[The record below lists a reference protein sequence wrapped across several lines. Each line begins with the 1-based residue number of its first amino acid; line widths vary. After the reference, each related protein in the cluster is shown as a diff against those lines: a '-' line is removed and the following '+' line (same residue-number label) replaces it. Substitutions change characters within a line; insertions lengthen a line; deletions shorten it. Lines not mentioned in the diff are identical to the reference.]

1 MTQFTVIETVN
12 RDEWLKARMGVLTAT
27 DIARLYAG
35 GPAEWESVRRE
46 KQGERKEFDSKYMA
60 WGREREQTITDY
72 VKMFVDSSLEP
83 NDKLLVSTD
92 DPRIGAT
99 PDMIG
104 PEVCGEMKTSKHPM
118 PDMSAGLSLT
128 GMALR
133 YYMQVQVQLMVTGAN
148 ACVFAWEQHDDQWP
162 NPAPLDIKHQIIR
175 PDKAAIRAI
184 RETVDRFH
192 DGPDTDTAEV
202 ARFVHELRK
211 LDYERRQ
218 IETRE
223 KEVRE
228 LLRRLVGEGDKIVT
242 PDGSVSVSKPTTRMS
257 FDTGRFKKANPDGY
271 AEYMTEKQ
279 VAPSMRV
286 TFVKDENGEL

>member
-1 MTQFTVIETVN
+1 MSYLIVDTAD
-12 RDEWLKARMGVLTAT
+12 RSAWLEARKKVLTAT

-46 KQGERKEFDSKYMA
+46 KQGERKEFDSKYMQ

-72 VKMFVDSSLEP
+72 VRMFVDSSLEP

-148 ACVFAWEQHDDQWP
+148 ACVFAWEQHDDSWP
-162 NPAPLDIKHQIIR
+162 DPSPLDIKHQIIR
-175 PDKAAIRAI
+175 PDKEVFKAIRGI
-184 RETVDRFH
+184 VERFH
-192 DGPDTDTAEV
+192 NEPDTDTAEV

-218 IETRE
+218 IEQRE
-223 KEVRE
+223 KEVKDI
-228 LLRRLVGEGDKIVT
+228 LRGLVGEGGKIVT
-242 PDGSVSVSKPTTRMS
+242 PDGSVSVSKPSTRLS
-257 FDTGRFKKANPDGY
+257 FDAARFKKANPDGY
-271 AEYMTEKQ
+271 AEFMTEKK

-286 TFVKDENGEL
+286 TFTKEDDD

>member
-1 MTQFTVIETVN
+1 MSYLIVDTAD
-12 RDEWLKARMGVLTAT
+12 RAAWLEARKKVLTAT

-35 GPAEWESVRRE
+35 GPAEWGAVRRE
-46 KQGERKEFDSKYMA
+46 KQGERREFDSKYMA

-118 PDMSAGLSLT
+118 PDMSPGLSLT
-128 GMALR
+128 GIALR
-133 YYMQVQVQLMVTGAN
+133 YYIQVQVQIMVTGAN
-148 ACVFAWEQHDDQWP
+148 ACVFAWEQHDDDWP
-162 NPAPLDIKHQIIR
+162 APSPLDIRHQIIR
-175 PDKAAIRAI
+175 PDKEAFKAI
-184 RETVDRFH
+184 REIVDRFH
-192 DGPDTDTAEV
+192 NEPDTDTAEV
-202 ARFVHELRK
+202 GRYVHELRK

-218 IETRE
+218 IEARE
-223 KEVRE
+223 KEVKDI
-228 LLRRLVGEGDKIVT
+228 LRGLVGEGGKIVT

-286 TFVKDENGEL
+286 TFTKEDDD

>member
-1 MTQFTVIETVN
+1 MTYTIIDTAD
-12 RDEWLKARMGVLTAT
+12 RDEWLKARESVLTAT
-27 DIARLYAG
+27 DIARLYCG
-35 GPAEWESVRRE
+35 GPAEWAAVRRE
-46 KQGERKEFDSKYMA
+46 KQGERKEFDSKYMQ

-83 NDKLLVSTD
+83 NEKLLVSTS

-128 GMALR
+128 GMSLR

-148 ACVFAWEQHDDQWP
+148 ACVFAWEQHDDDW
-162 NPAPLDIKHQIIR
+162 NPRPYPMDIKLQIVR
-175 PDKAAIRAI
+175 PDRAAFKTIRDI
-184 RETVDRFH
+184 VVRFY
-192 DGPDTDTAEV
+192 DQPDVDTAEA
-202 ARFVHELRK
+202 ARLVHELRK

-218 IETRE
+218 IEQRE
-223 KEVRE
+223 KEVKDI
-228 LLRRLVGEGDKIVT
+228 LRGLVGEGGKVVT
-242 PDGSVSVSKPTTRMS
+242 PDGSVSVSKPSTRLS
-257 FDTGRFKKANPDGY
+257 FDSARFKKAYPDEY
-271 AEYMTEKQ
+271 SEYMTEKK

-286 TFVKDENGEL
+286 TFTKDENG

>member
-1 MTQFTVIETVN
+1 MTQFTVIDTAD
-12 RDEWLKARMGVLTAT
+12 RDAWLKAREGVLTAT
-27 DIARLYAG
+27 DIARLYTG
-35 GPAEWESVRRE
+35 GPAVWESVRRE
-46 KQGERKEFDSKYMA
+46 KQGERKEFDSKYMQ

-72 VKMFVDSSLEP
+72 VRMFVDSSLEP
-83 NDKLLVSTD
+83 NDKLLVSTS

-118 PDMSAGLSLT
+118 PDMSPGLSLT

-148 ACVFAWEQHDDQWP
+148 ACVFAWERHDDNW
-162 NPAPLDIKHQIIR
+162 PAPFPLGIRHRIIR
-175 PDKAAIRAI
+175 PDKDAIKAI

-192 DGPDTDTAEV
+192 NEPDTDTAEV

-218 IETRE
+218 IEQRE
-223 KEVRE
+223 KEVKDI
-228 LLRRLVGEGDKIVT
+228 LRGLVGEGGKVVT
-242 PDGSVSVSKPTTRMS
+242 PDGSVSVSKPSTRLS
-257 FDTGRFKKANPDGY
+257 FDSARFKKAYPDEY
-271 AEYMTEKQ
+271 SEYMTEKK

-286 TFVKDENGEL
+286 TFTKDENG

>member
-1 MTQFTVIETVN
+1 MTQFTVIDTAD
-12 RDEWLKARMGVLTAT
+12 RDAWFKARESVLTAT
-27 DIARLYAG
+27 DIARLYCG
-35 GPAEWESVRRE
+35 GPAEWGSVRRE

-72 VKMFVDSSLEP
+72 VRMFVDSSLEP
-83 NDKLLVSTD
+83 NDKLLVSTA

-118 PDMSAGLSLT
+118 PDMSPGLSLT
-128 GMALR
+128 GIALR
-133 YYMQVQVQLMVTGAN
+133 YYIQVQVQIMVTGAN
-148 ACVFAWEQHDDQWP
+148 ACVFAWEQHDDDWP
-162 NPAPLDIKHQIIR
+162 APSPLDIRHQIIR
-175 PDKAAIRAI
+175 PDKEAFKAI
-184 RETVDRFH
+184 REIVERFH
-192 DGPDTDTAEV
+192 NEPGTDTAEV

-223 KEVRE
+223 KEVKDI
-228 LLRRLVGEGDKIVT
+228 LRRLVGEGDKIVT

-257 FDTGRFKKANPDGY
+257 FDTGRFKKANPDRY

-286 TFVKDENGEL
+286 TFTKEDDD